1 VQDPSAALRSQK
13 VPGPPPG
20 QYAHIGRFGDV
31 LSDKDANIEVRL
43 DHCDRQATASSSC
56 DVSVMNLGKPIVL
69 SPATGGFAI
78 FDDKGQG
85 VGVRET
91 KCCGGRNFGTYL
103 AGNVTHVHFT
113 YDGLDPDVMSLARVS
128 IKFFFTG
135 SGRYT
140 EYEFRDVPLGQVAK
154 AAFTPTPL
162 APATSVV
169 EEQGWRF
176 SVVRCSPL
184 AVATDHDGQGVQ
196 CFFKL
201 ENLKADR
208 GVDLHG
214 PSFVDSE
221 GRTYDASWYY
231 GPYSFGFIGD
241 SATYART
248 SAVPYLN
255 PNVLG
260 YGLAAEEGGKSG
272 PEPDIKYGEP
282 RYLWATFAGV
292 PKDVKHIVQL
302 DLGIAWGP
310 NTFLQGTFRDIDL
323 TPMPHTAAPAA
334 ARKKK

>member
-1 VQDPSAALRSQK
+1 VPDRTAALRSQK

-20 QYAHIGRFGDV
+20 QYAHIGRFGEV
-31 LSDKDANIEVRL
+31 LYDKDANIEVRL

-69 SPATGGFAI
+69 GPAIGGFAI

-103 AGNVTHVHFT
+103 AGNVTHAHYT
-113 YDGLDPDVMSLARVS
+113 YDGLDPDVKSLARVS

-140 EYEFRDVPLGQVAK
+140 EYEFRDVPLGQVTQT
-154 AAFTPTPL
+154 AFTPTPL

-214 PSFVDSE
+214 PRFVDSE

-231 GPYSFGFIGD
+231 GSTSFGFIGD
-241 SATYART
+241 AATYART

-323 TPMPHTAAPAA
+323 TPMPHAAPPVA
-334 ARKKK
+334 ARKTK